1 MASRLWL
8 AGIGAVG
15 LLFCLALVYDRW
27 IVGRRVR
34 ALLEEHAQAL
44 ARRRAQL
51 VRVDDYG
58 VEIDKAW
65 RREIGHFFER
75 VILPRLGPVQQRIA
89 LGRRERIE
97 ERIDARARAQPLPS
111 ARPVRAPAGKGID
124 FEHQCQQ
131 ILAGRGWSAR
141 LTPASGDQGADIIAE
156 KGGMSVVLQCKLYA
170 RPVGNKAVQEVAA
183 ARTFYDA
190 GFAAVVSNADYTEA
204 ARRLARRNEI
214 LLLHIDD
221 LHNLEGRLRNPAV

>member
-1 MASRLWL
+1 
-8 AGIGAVG
+8 
-15 LLFCLALVYDRW
+15 
-27 IVGRRVR
+27 
-34 ALLEEHAQAL
+34 
-44 ARRRAQL
+44 
-51 VRVDDYG
+51 
-58 VEIDKAW
+58 
-65 RREIGHFFER
+65 
-75 VILPRLGPVQQRIA
+75 VILPRLRPVQQRIA
-89 LGRRERIE
+89 LDRRARIE

-111 ARPVRAPAGKGID
+111 ARPARPSAGKGVD
-124 FEHQCQQ
+124 FERQCQQ
-131 ILAGRGWSAR
+131 ILAGRGWLAR

-156 KGGMSVVLQCKLYA
+156 KDGMSVVLQCKLYA

-221 LHNLEGRLRNPAV
+221 LHDLEDKLRDLA

>member
-8 AGIGAVG
+8 ASIGGVG

-27 IVGRRVR
+27 VVGRRVR
-34 ALLEEHAQAL
+34 ALLDEHAQAL

-51 VRVDDYG
+51 VRIDDYG

-75 VILPRLGPVQQRIA
+75 VILPNLRPVQQRIA
-89 LGRRERIE
+89 VGRRARIE
-97 ERIDARARAQPLPS
+97 ERIDAKARAQPLPS
-111 ARPVRAPAGKGID
+111 ARPARPAAGKGID
-124 FEHQCQQ
+124 FERQCQQ

-156 KGGMSVVLQCKLYA
+156 KQGMSIVLQCKLYA

-221 LHNLEGRLRNPAV
+221 LHDLDGRLRDPAV

>member
-1 MASRLWL
+1 M
-8 AGIGAVG
+8 
-15 LLFCLALVYDRW
+15 
-27 IVGRRVR
+27 
-34 ALLEEHAQAL
+34 
-44 ARRRAQL
+44 
-51 VRVDDYG
+51 
-58 VEIDKAW
+58 
-65 RREIGHFFER
+65 
-75 VILPRLGPVQQRIA
+75 
-89 LGRRERIE
+89 
-97 ERIDARARAQPLPS
+97 
-111 ARPVRAPAGKGID
+111 RAPAGKGID

-190 GFAAVVSNADYTEA
+190 GFAAVVSNADLHGGGA
-204 ARRLARRNEI
+204 AAGAAQRD

-221 LHNLEGRLRNPAV
+221 LHDLDDRLRDPAC